1 MSCIRPHGTLL
12 PLLLVLVHIN
22 GSFMSSFLFLLR
34 SCGSIVGWMY
44 MLQNEREIDS
54 IHLNIQK
61 KTCISNADSTE
72 KSCTLAQK
80 YLKTANVPKK
90 KKRCHRY
97 VSFLRR
103 TRLTFNYSSTNIVKT
118 LIWVSGQLVSRSHF
132 KQQRVNLPPAA
143 CEHLQVYHVL
153 LVSKLPTSRL
163 IPPCLLGRTC
173 STQLQ
178 QKFMAYK
185 AGIFLQLGHFS
196 WFGYVK
202 GSYCMYVVKYS
213 SQCCHN
219 AALQPVESLTDL
231 HQLPNTQIYS
241 VMAGGSVTH
250 SLFAFTYLAAA
261 HFQSVLT

>member
-1 MSCIRPHGTLL
+1 
-12 PLLLVLVHIN
+12 
-22 GSFMSSFLFLLR
+22 
-34 SCGSIVGWMY
+34 MY
-44 MLQNEREIDS
+44 Q
-54 IHLNIQK
+54 
-61 KTCISNADSTE
+61 
-72 KSCTLAQK
+72 
-80 YLKTANVPKK
+80 KK

-103 TRLTFNYSSTNIVKT
+103 THLTFNYSSTNIVKT
-118 LIWVSGQLVSRSHF
+118 LIWMSGQLVSRSHF

-178 QKFMAYK
+178 QKSMAYK

-219 AALQPVESLTDL
+219 AAWQPGESLTDL

-261 HFQSVLT
+261 HFQSVLTWFLLKCIAVRGFCKVVSFPRGISDSVWDGTRPHVIVLICLWVVSQLGLLTLRLFVTGPS